1 MTKLHDFLYID
12 EKSGEKTSIAQIIN
26 KHQQTLIVMENQQQ
40 QTTFNLGDTL
50 RQAREKLGFSV
61 EEAAEKTLLK
71 TAVIK
76 HIENNE
82 LIVPSCPPAFMKGYV
97 RNYAKF
103 LKVPESVWNNPSIS
117 FGEPIQN
124 DLQKN
129 MRNKHQVNHY
139 ASYSNWIGRLTW
151 LIAVAMI
158 GMTAYWWWQNYQQSQ
173 NERTSLVESF
183 LSNSQQDETPNT
195 AAGSNSV
202 QLDNPTMTAGNSP
215 TETANN
221 LDLSNTAS
229 DKPTISATENNAV
242 LTPPADNMLAGNVLP
257 LNNENSST
265 TAQAQTSGEVLS
277 NVMEQLDGTTG
288 VASSDGNSTAESNT
302 NSESAVVPNSN
313 GLVIEIVGNSC
324 WLSVRDANRKVLAQ
338 KEYKQGEVLTF
349 SDGEPYALVIGAPQN
364 VRITFQGQEV
374 PLTIDGRVARITFPN

>member
-1 MTKLHDFLYID
+1 
-12 EKSGEKTSIAQIIN
+12 
-26 KHQQTLIVMENQQQ
+26 MENQQQ

-183 LSNSQQDETPNT
+183 LSNSQDGTATTPS
-195 AAGSNSV
+195 GSNSV

-229 DKPTISATENNAV
+229 NKAATSATENNVV
-242 LTPPADNMLAGNVLP
+242 LTPPADNMLADNVLP
-257 LNNENSST
+257 LNNENTST
-265 TAQAQTSGEVLS
+265 TAQAQTSGQVLS
-277 NVMEQLDGTTG
+277 NVMEQLDGTTS
-288 VASSDGNSTAESNT
+288 VASSDSNSTADSNA

-374 PLTIDGRVARITFPN
+374 PLTIDGRVARITLPN